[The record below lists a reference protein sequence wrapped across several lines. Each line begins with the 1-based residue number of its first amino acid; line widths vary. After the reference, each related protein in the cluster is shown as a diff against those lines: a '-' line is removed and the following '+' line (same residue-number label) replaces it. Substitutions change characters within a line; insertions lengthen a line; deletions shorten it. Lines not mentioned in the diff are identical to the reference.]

1 MPDRAASN
9 LLLLFRGFF
18 VVLLLGS
25 CVLSV
30 LLPFA
35 TPLFL
40 LGLGAGCWLLLVLTK
55 RLGIPRRDKVDGD
68 GLDAGPSDACELDRP
83 PRS

>member
-9 LLLLFRGFF
+9 LLLLLRGCF

-25 CVLSV
+25 CALSV

-40 LGLGAGCWLLLVLTK
+40 MGLGAGSWLLLVFAK
-55 RLGIPRRDKVDGD
+55 RLDIPRQAKGDGD
-68 GLDAGPSDACELDRP
+68 SRDACPSDASELDRP
-83 PRS
+83 PRP